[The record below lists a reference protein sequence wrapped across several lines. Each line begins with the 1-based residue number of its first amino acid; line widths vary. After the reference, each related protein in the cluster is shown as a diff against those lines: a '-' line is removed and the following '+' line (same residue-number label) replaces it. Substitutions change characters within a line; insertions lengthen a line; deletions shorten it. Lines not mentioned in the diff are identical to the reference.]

1 MTYLV
6 AYSSGYEKQLA
17 ALMKGDRKLA
27 QQVREAA
34 ADLANDPRPPGA
46 KKLKGRENEWRIRVR
61 TWRVVYAIHDLSLL
75 VDVLETDARKD
86 IY

>member
-6 AYSSGYEKQLA
+6 AYSPTYEKQLA
-17 ALMKGDRKLA
+17 TLMRGDRKLA
-27 QQVREAA
+27 EQIRAA
-34 ADLANDPRPPGA
+34 SSALASDPRPPGC
-46 KKLKGRENEWRIRVR
+46 KKLKGRVEWRIRVR
-61 TWRVVYAIHDLSLL
+61 TWRVVYTINDQHLL